1 LTTLFD
7 VAINHNFGRL
17 HSDISKENR
26 KLTLNDELWS
36 ALKFLRTTRQYLEQL
51 GHAIQWGAA
60 EKRAVHQVEEATSA
74 VSAAAATAGD
84 AAFMKGAVGASME
97 EALQQYLRARIKR
110 QDARNQLAAK
120 GRTVTVRKAMTG
132 WAGALKKGALAMC
145 DVNEAGVL
153 QALKKVDD
161 RMNAAAKKK
170 REEEKEARR
179 KKKELPKN
187 MADALPPALRNL
199 ASLKAK
205 VGATSSSAK
214 PSSAGSSKAGTSAS
228 GKIGDGTTKNSS
240 AAKNGKCETKGGTK
254 NGSAASAVKE
264 VGEKKRRKKTVGV
277 ADVIELD

>member
-132 WAGALKKGALAMC
+132 WAGALKG
-145 DVNEAGVL
+145 ERG
-153 QALKKVDD
+153 
-161 RMNAAAKKK
+161 AKK
-170 REEEKEARR
+170 EEGTPEEYGGRPAACPPKLGLPQGQSRR
-179 KKKELPKN
+179 H
-187 MADALPPALRNL
+187 
-199 ASLKAK
+199 
-205 VGATSSSAK
+205 
-214 PSSAGSSKAGTSAS
+214 
-228 GKIGDGTTKNSS
+228 
-240 AAKNGKCETKGGTK
+240 
-254 NGSAASAVKE
+254 
-264 VGEKKRRKKTVGV
+264 
-277 ADVIELD
+277 IEQR